1 MIVLSVGVG
10 VGIGIRD
17 FCRALILPLFVL
29 VVLIKENYVIG
40 ISNYKELFF

>member
-1 MIVLSVGVG
+1 MIVLSVG

-17 FCRALILPLFVL
+17 FCRALILPLLVL